1 MTTCGMPS
9 TGVQTTSGGQH
20 ERGRDC
26 NHSVLDLGP
35 CKTAQKRD
43 REFLQNPHVCPFC
56 DLLRAMDETVGTA

>member
-1 MTTCGMPS
+1 MNEDVTVTIPFWHAEGL
-9 TGVQTTSGGQH
+9 
-20 ERGRDC
+20 
-26 NHSVLDLGP
+26 LDLGP